1 MLESGKWTHDLCST
15 YSVPRELDKRY
26 WKVSLNRL
34 RLIDT
39 AYYSRLHTKTYKCYV
54 PDQLNRRVR
63 YTSTPVRPLMSVRQ
77 LSQATEVLSQDLDS
91 QPPVLIK
98 RARIIQVLAIPACT
112 AARVRAIIKPGVSDQ
127 LLS

>member
-1 MLESGKWTHDLCST
+1 M
-15 YSVPRELDKRY
+15 
-26 WKVSLNRL
+26 SLNRL

-39 AYYSRLHTKTYKCYV
+39 AYYSRLPTKTCQCYV

-63 YTSTPVRPLMSVRQ
+63 CTSTPVRPLMSVRQ

-91 QPPVLIK
+91 QPPVLIS
-98 RARIIQVLAIPACT
+98 ACIIQLAIPACT